1 MTGIKELTMT
11 NSTPPEPRARG
22 ENVFFAKR
30 TLQAMALL
38 VAATIII
45 AAAGIIYIASQLNEQ
60 AVSQSRFMVEKAWEM
75 RQKSIKARIKD
86 NAFWGDAYK
95 HLHVTVDSDWAF
107 ISQNMGPSLYKN
119 FGYEGI
125 FVIDG
130 QGNSRYS
137 VINGQLADTRL
148 QDWLHE
154 DITPFIDSVRSQAE
168 KEYAATEIIN
178 VNGLP
183 AVIAAAAI
191 TPGNDPRVQAVAGP
205 PSVLVFANL
214 LTQSELNILG
224 ENYGLHK
231 LRIPQDEKDVASN
244 PSVQL
249 SSNDN
254 SSVTLLWNQNMPGAQ
269 LLNILLPLLG
279 LVALVLGLSGWWVLR
294 RAMTEARAA
303 DENKAALIASE
314 ERFRHVAEAAT
325 DWLWETDADL
335 RITYLSQRFL
345 TITGLSVEHWLGR
358 NLDSLLNCDV
368 IPLRSWLQYTHLT
381 ESRNELQCTYF
392 SAKGDKRIC
401 RIYAKPIIKN
411 DQNIGF
417 RGTASDITR
426 EIEAQ
431 ERIQHLSLHDAL
443 TGLPNRLRMK
453 EFLENKLR
461 NLAAAP
467 HPLAILNVDLDQ
479 FKPVNDTFGH
489 VAGDQVLHQV
499 SERLRSCL
507 RDQDL
512 VARQGGDE
520 FILIISGLSSTKE
533 IEQLC
538 ARVISRIE
546 SPYLINEKDIFISA
560 SIGIALAPRDS
571 MQAEELLRFADIA
584 MYEAKNSGSNRW
596 SFYSSEMND
605 RLMQRSELERF
616 LRQAIKHNE
625 FSLYYQPRYRIKGTQ
640 LTGAEALVR
649 WNHPVLGLL
658 MPDQFI
664 ALAEET
670 GLITAISDWT
680 MLQACQDAVTW
691 PASLIISVNISAI
704 EFRSQ
709 RLIERVRQVLLLSGL
724 PSHRLE
730 LEITERIM
738 IEDAD
743 GAFKTMTALKAL
755 GVRLSMDDFGTGY
768 SSLNYL
774 RRFPFDGLKIDKSFI
789 DELTQSHEGQSIVE
803 GIINLG
809 HALSMTVTAEGV
821 ETTAQ
826 LEHLQTLMCDE
837 AQGYL
842 LGKPMKLSEL
852 LNITHQAGYSE

>member
-1 MTGIKELTMT
+1 MTDSI
-11 NSTPPEPRARG
+11 PPESRERG

-30 TLQAMALL
+30 ALQTMALL
-38 VAATIII
+38 VGATIII
-45 AAAGIIYIASQLNEQ
+45 AAVGIIYIASQLNEQ
-60 AVSQSRFMVEKAWEM
+60 AVSQSRFLVEKAWEM
-75 RQKSIKARIKD
+75 RQKSIKTRIKD
-86 NAFWGDAYK
+86 NAFWGGAYE
-95 HLHVTVDSDWAF
+95 HLHVTVDTDWAF
-107 ISQNMGPSLYKN
+107 VSQNLGPSLYKN
-119 FGYEGI
+119 FGYEGV

-130 QGNSRYS
+130 QGKTRYS
-137 VINGQLADTRL
+137 VINGELVNTRL
-148 QDWLHE
+148 EDWLDE
-154 DITPFIDSVRSQAE
+154 DITPFIDSVRRQAE
-168 KEYAATEIIN
+168 NQYVGTEIIN
-178 VNGLP
+178 VAGLP
-183 AVIAAAAI
+183 AIVAAAAL
-191 TPGNDPRVQAVAGP
+191 TTGNDPQVKPIAGP

-214 LTQSELNILG
+214 LTQKELNTLG
-224 ENYGLHK
+224 KNYGIQQ
-231 LRIPQDEKDVASN
+231 LRIARNEKDAVSS
-244 PSVQL
+244 PSVHL
-249 SSNDN
+249 SSNDKRG
-254 SSVTLLWNQNMPGAQ
+254 VTLHWNQSMPGVQ
-269 LLNILLPLLG
+269 LLNILLPLLV
-279 LVALVLGLSGWWVLR
+279 LVTLILGLSGWLVLR
-294 RAMTEARAA
+294 RALSEARTA
-303 DENKAALIASE
+303 DDNKAALIASE

-325 DWLWETDADL
+325 DWLWETDASL

-345 TITGLSVEHWLGR
+345 TITGLSVERWLGR

-381 ESRNELQCTYF
+381 DARNELQCTYF

-401 RIYAKPIIKN
+401 RIYAKPIIKDDN
-411 DQNIGF
+411 NVGF

-461 NLAAAP
+461 NLTASP
-467 HPLAILNVDLDQ
+467 HPLVILNVDLDK

-520 FILIISGLSSTKE
+520 FILIITGLSSIKE

-538 ARVISRIE
+538 ARVITQIE
-546 SPYLINEKDIFISA
+546 SPYVINEQDIFISA
-560 SIGIALAPRDS
+560 SIGIALAPQDS

-625 FSLYYQPRYRIKGTQ
+625 FSLYYQPRYRIEGTK

-680 MLQACQDAVTW
+680 MLQACQDAATW
-691 PASLIISVNISAI
+691 PESLIISVNISAI
-704 EFRSQ
+704 EFRNQ
-709 RLIERVRQVLLLSGL
+709 RLIERVRQVLLLTGL

-738 IEDAD
+738 IEDGD

-789 DELTQSHEGQSIVE
+789 DELTQSHEGKSIVE

-821 ETTAQ
+821 ETTEQ
-826 LEHLQTLMCDE
+826 LEHLQMLMCDE
-837 AQGYL
+837 VQGYL
-842 LGKPMKLSEL
+842 LGKPMKINEL
-852 LNITHQAGYSE
+852 LNITHQTG

>member
-1 MTGIKELTMT
+1 M
-11 NSTPPEPRARG
+11 
-22 ENVFFAKR
+22 
-30 TLQAMALL
+30 
-38 VAATIII
+38 
-45 AAAGIIYIASQLNEQ
+45 
-60 AVSQSRFMVEKAWEM
+60 
-75 RQKSIKARIKD
+75 
-86 NAFWGDAYK
+86 
-95 HLHVTVDSDWAF
+95 
-107 ISQNMGPSLYKN
+107 
-119 FGYEGI
+119 
-125 FVIDG
+125 
-130 QGNSRYS
+130 
-137 VINGQLADTRL
+137 
-148 QDWLHE
+148 
-154 DITPFIDSVRSQAE
+154 
-168 KEYAATEIIN
+168 
-178 VNGLP
+178 
-183 AVIAAAAI
+183 
-191 TPGNDPRVQAVAGP
+191 
-205 PSVLVFANL
+205 
-214 LTQSELNILG
+214 
-224 ENYGLHK
+224 
-231 LRIPQDEKDVASN
+231 
-244 PSVQL
+244 
-249 SSNDN
+249 
-254 SSVTLLWNQNMPGAQ
+254 
-269 LLNILLPLLG
+269 
-279 LVALVLGLSGWWVLR
+279 
-294 RAMTEARAA
+294 
-303 DENKAALIASE
+303 
-314 ERFRHVAEAAT
+314 
-325 DWLWETDADL
+325 
-335 RITYLSQRFL
+335 
-345 TITGLSVEHWLGR
+345 
-358 NLDSLLNCDV
+358 

-453 EFLENKLR
+453 EFLENKLH

-467 HPLAILNVDLDQ
+467 HPLVILNVDLDK

-538 ARVISRIE
+538 ARVIARIE
-546 SPYLINEKDIFISA
+546 SPYLVNEKDIFISA
-560 SIGIALAPRDS
+560 SIGIALAPQDS

-680 MLQACQDAVTW
+680 MLQACQDAATW

-789 DELTQSHEGQSIVE
+789 DELTQSHEGRSIVE

-821 ETTAQ
+821 ETTEQ

>member
-1 MTGIKELTMT
+1 MT

-30 TLQAMALL
+30 TLQTMALL
-38 VAATIII
+38 VGATIII

-60 AVSQSRFMVEKAWEM
+60 AVSQSRFLVEKAWEL
-75 RQKSIKARIKD
+75 RQKSMKVRIKD
-86 NAFWGDAYK
+86 NAFWGDAYQ
-95 HLHVTVDSDWAF
+95 HLHVTVDPDWAF
-107 ISQNMGPSLYKN
+107 VSQNLGPSLYKN
-119 FGYEGI
+119 FGYDGI

-130 QGNSRYS
+130 QGKTRYS
-137 VINGQLADTRL
+137 VINGQWVNTPL

-154 DITPFIDSVRSQAE
+154 DITPFVNSVRNQAE
-168 KEYAATEIIN
+168 NEYAATEIIN
-178 VNGLP
+178 VDGLP
-183 AVIAAAAI
+183 AIIAAAAL
-191 TPGNDPRVQAVAGP
+191 TTGNDPRVKPIAGP

-214 LTQSELNILG
+214 LTQSELQALG
-224 ENYGLHK
+224 ESYGINQ
-231 LRIPQDEKDVASN
+231 LRTPRDEKDAASS
-244 PSVQL
+244 PSMQL

-254 SSVTLLWNQNMPGAQ
+254 SVLTLRWNQNMPGVQ
-269 LLNILLPLLG
+269 LLNILLPLLA
-279 LVALVLGLSGWWVLR
+279 LVALILGLSGWLVLR
-294 RAMTEARAA
+294 RAMSEARIA

-345 TITGLSVEHWLGR
+345 TITGLSVERWLGR
-358 NLDSLLNCDV
+358 NLDSLLNCDL

-411 DQNIGF
+411 DQIVGF

-467 HPLAILNVDLDQ
+467 HPLVILNVDLDK

-489 VAGDQVLHQV
+489 VTGDQVLHQV

-520 FILIISGLSSTKE
+520 FILIITGLSSTKE

-538 ARVISRIE
+538 ARVIARIE
-546 SPYLINEKDIFISA
+546 SPYMINNQEIFIGA
-560 SIGIALAPRDS
+560 SIGIALAPQDS

-584 MYEAKNSGSNRW
+584 MYAAKNSGRNRW

-616 LRQAIKHNE
+616 LRQAVKHNE
-625 FSLYYQPRYRIKGTQ
+625 FSLYYQPRYRIEGTK

-680 MLQACQDAVTW
+680 MLQACQDAAAW

-709 RLIERVRQVLLLSGL
+709 RLIERVRQVLLLTGL

-821 ETTAQ
+821 ETTEQ
-826 LEHLQTLMCDE
+826 LEHLQTLKCDE
-837 AQGYL
+837 VQGYL
-842 LGKPMKLSEL
+842 LGKPMKLKEL

>member
-1 MTGIKELTMT
+1 MTD
-11 NSTPPEPRARG
+11 STPPESRARG

-30 TLQAMALL
+30 TLQTMALL
-38 VAATIII
+38 IVATIII
-45 AAAGIIYIASQLNEQ
+45 AAVGIIYIASQLNEQ
-60 AVSQSRFMVEKAWEM
+60 AVSKNRFLVEKAWEM
-75 RQKSIKARIKD
+75 RQRSIKARIKD
-86 NAFWGDAYK
+86 NAFWGDAYE
-95 HLHVTVDSDWAF
+95 HLHVKVDPDWAF
-107 ISQNMGPSLYKN
+107 VSQNMGPSLYEN
-119 FGYEGI
+119 FRYEGV

-130 QGNSRYS
+130 QGKTRYS
-137 VINGQLADTRL
+137 VINGQLANTRL
-148 QDWLHE
+148 QDWLNE
-154 DITPFIDSVRSQAE
+154 DITPFIDSVRQQAE
-168 KEYAATEIIN
+168 NEVAATEIIN

-191 TPGNDPRVQAVAGP
+191 TPGNDPRVKAVAGP
-205 PSVLVFANL
+205 PSVLVFVNL

-224 ENYGLHK
+224 EDYGLHQ
-231 LRIPQDEKDVASN
+231 LRVPQDEKDAASH

-254 SSVTLLWNQNMPGAQ
+254 SRVTLLWNQNMPGAQ

-294 RAMTEARAA
+294 RAMAEARAA

-345 TITGLSVEHWLGR
+345 TITGLSVERWLGR

-411 DQNIGF
+411 GQNMGF

-431 ERIQHLSLHDAL
+431 ERIQHLSLHDTL

-467 HPLAILNVDLDQ
+467 HPLVILNVDLDK

-520 FILIISGLSSTKE
+520 FILIISGLSSTQE
-533 IEQLC
+533 IAQLC
-538 ARVISRIE
+538 ARVIARIE
-546 SPYLINEKDIFISA
+546 SPYLINEQDIFISA
-560 SIGIALAPRDS
+560 SIGIAMAPQDS

-584 MYEAKNSGSNRW
+584 MYEAKNSSSNRW

-680 MLQACQDAVTW
+680 MLQACQDAATW

-789 DELTQSHEGQSIVE
+789 DELTQSHEGRSIVE

-821 ETTAQ
+821 ETAEQ

-842 LGKPMKLSEL
+842 LGKPMKLSDL
-852 LNITHQAGYSE
+852 LNITHQAEGNE

>member
-1 MTGIKELTMT
+1 MT

-30 TLQAMALL
+30 TLQTMALL
-38 VAATIII
+38 VGETIII

-60 AVSQSRFMVEKAWEM
+60 AVSQSRFLVEKAWEL
-75 RQKSIKARIKD
+75 RQKSMKVRIKD
-86 NAFWGDAYK
+86 NAFWGDAYQ
-95 HLHVTVDSDWAF
+95 HLHVTVDPDWAF
-107 ISQNMGPSLYKN
+107 VSQNLGPSLYKN
-119 FGYEGI
+119 FGYDGI

-130 QGNSRYS
+130 QGKTRYS
-137 VINGQLADTRL
+137 VINGQWVNTPL

-154 DITPFIDSVRSQAE
+154 DITPFVNSVRNQAE
-168 KEYAATEIIN
+168 NEYAATEIIN
-178 VNGLP
+178 VDGLP
-183 AVIAAAAI
+183 AIIAAAAL
-191 TPGNDPRVQAVAGP
+191 TTGNDPRVKPIAGP

-214 LTQSELNILG
+214 LTQSELQALG
-224 ENYGLHK
+224 ESYGINQ
-231 LRIPQDEKDVASN
+231 LRTPRDEKDAASS
-244 PSVQL
+244 PSMQL

-254 SSVTLLWNQNMPGAQ
+254 SVLTLRWNQNMPGVQ
-269 LLNILLPLLG
+269 LLNILLPLLA
-279 LVALVLGLSGWWVLR
+279 LVALILGLSGWLVLR
-294 RAMTEARAA
+294 RAMSEARIA

-345 TITGLSVEHWLGR
+345 TITGLSVERWLGR
-358 NLDSLLNCDV
+358 NLDSLLNCDL

-411 DQNIGF
+411 DQIVGF

-467 HPLAILNVDLDQ
+467 HPLVILNVDLDK

-489 VAGDQVLHQV
+489 VTGDQVLHQV

-520 FILIISGLSSTKE
+520 FILIITGLSSTKE

-538 ARVISRIE
+538 ARVIARIE
-546 SPYLINEKDIFISA
+546 SPYMINNQEIFIGA
-560 SIGIALAPRDS
+560 SIGIALAPQDS

-584 MYEAKNSGSNRW
+584 MYAAKNSGRNRW

-616 LRQAIKHNE
+616 LRQAVKHNE
-625 FSLYYQPRYRIKGTQ
+625 FSLYYQPRYRIEGTK

-680 MLQACQDAVTW
+680 MLQACQDAAAW

-709 RLIERVRQVLLLSGL
+709 RLIERVRQVLLLTGL

-821 ETTAQ
+821 ETTEQ
-826 LEHLQTLMCDE
+826 LEHLQTLKCDE
-837 AQGYL
+837 VQGYL
-842 LGKPMKLSEL
+842 LGKPMKLNEL